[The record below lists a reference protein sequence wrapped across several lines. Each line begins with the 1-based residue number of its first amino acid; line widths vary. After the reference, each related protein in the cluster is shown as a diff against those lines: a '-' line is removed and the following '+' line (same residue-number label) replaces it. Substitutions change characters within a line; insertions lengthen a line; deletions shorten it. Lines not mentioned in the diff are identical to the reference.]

1 MCWYGKIKA
10 CCKFLYFILCVINI
24 YILKINDIHVYWKD
38 ARRILTKLFTES
50 IRMIRMA
57 GGFYILLFAFLIF
70 NKVVSLYNNKKEQ
83 KSILFSFSK
92 GDKKGLI
99 SFIVRKYQSA
109 QFWYVYSTTSQIK
122 KYWAWYKTMKLLSW
136 VLTVDRSFMLSWV
149 RLLRSSSLPL
159 KLMDCSPILQFR
171 YLAVFFLLSF
181 ACIWCT

>member
-1 MCWYGKIKA
+1 M
-10 CCKFLYFILCVINI
+10 LLI
-24 YILKINDIHVYWKD
+24 YIYIFKINDIHVYWKD
-38 ARRILTKLFTES
+38 TRRILTKLFTES

-57 GGFYILLFAFLIF
+57 GGFYIFLFAFLIF
-70 NKVVSLYNNKKEQ
+70 NKGVSLYNNEKEQ
-83 KSILFSFSK
+83 RNILSSFSK

-122 KYWAWYKTMKLLSW
+122 KYWAWYKTMTLLSW
-136 VLTVDRSFMLSWV
+136 VLIADTSFILSWV

-159 KLMDCSPILQFR
+159 KLMGCSPILQFR
-171 YLAVFFLLSF
+171 YLAIFFLLSF